1 MRSERRALVIGGGV
15 AGSTT
20 ALALKKA
27 GIAGTIYEAR
37 SEGGD
42 TAGIMLT
49 LGSNGIDALSAIEAD
64 DPVRDL
70 GFRTDSIGLR
80 THTGMALG
88 RSTLGTS
95 TPGRPASRT
104 MRRADLNAAL
114 LQHAVDGGVPVERGR
129 RLVSVEERPDKVVAT
144 FDDGGTTEADVLVGA
159 DGVHSVVRRMIDQS
173 APSPRFSGLVTT
185 GGYARGVPVAIEPGT
200 YEMIFG
206 RRGFFGF
213 ALPPD
218 DESVWWFVNLPR
230 RREPARGELA
240 AVTTDQ
246 WRKRFAE
253 VFADDSGPA
262 LDLIAATGDFAPM
275 TPIHT
280 VPPLRRW
287 HTDRMVIVGDAAH
300 APSPTSGQGA
310 SLAIEDAVVLARA
323 LRDESRVDAAF
334 TAFASARRPRVEKIV
349 KAAAR
354 VNNNKAAGP
363 VGRIL
368 RDALLPSILRATAN
382 SNATREVYDHHL
394 EWDERTQFSRTR
406 R

>member
-1 MRSERRALVIGGGV
+1 MRSERTALVIGGGV

-27 GIAGTIYEAR
+27 GIAATIYEAR
-37 SEGGD
+37 PEGGD

-49 LGSNGIDALSAIEAD
+49 LGSNGIDALSAMQAD
-64 DPVRDL
+64 GPVRDL

-80 THTGMALG
+80 THTGKLLG

-104 MRRADLNAAL
+104 MRRADLNRVL
-114 LQHAVDGGVPVERGR
+114 LQHAADSGIVVERGR
-129 RLVSVEERPDKVVAT
+129 RLVSVVEGPDKVVAT
-144 FDDGGTTEADVLVGA
+144 FEDGSTAEADFLVGA
-159 DGVHSVVRRMIDQS
+159 DGVHSVVRGLIDPS
-173 APSPRFSGLVTT
+173 APSPRFSGLITT
-185 GGYARGVPVAIEPGT
+185 GGYAKGVSVAIEPGT

-240 AVTTDQ
+240 TVTTDQ
-246 WRKRFAE
+246 WRKRFAA
-253 VFADDSGPA
+253 VFADDAGPA
-262 LDLIAATGDFAPM
+262 LDLIAATDGFAPM

-280 VPPLRRW
+280 VLPLRRW
-287 HTDRMVIVGDAAH
+287 HTDRMVILGDAAH

-310 SLAIEDAVVLARA
+310 SLAIEDAVVLARS
-323 LRDESRVDAAF
+323 LRDESRIDEAF
-334 TAFASARRPRVEKIV
+334 AVFASARRPRVEKIV

-354 VNNNKAAGP
+354 VNSNKAAGP

-368 RDALLPSILRATAN
+368 RDAMLPSILRTTAD
-382 SNATREVYDHHL
+382 SKATREVYDHHL
-394 EWDERTQFSRTR
+394 E
-406 R
+406 

>member
-1 MRSERRALVIGGGV
+1 MRSERTALVIGGGV

-20 ALALKKA
+20 ALALQKA
-27 GIAGTIYEAR
+27 GIAATIYEAR
-37 SEGGD
+37 PEGGD

-64 DPVRDL
+64 ERVRDL

-80 THTGMALG
+80 THTGKLLG

-104 MRRADLNAAL
+104 MRRADLNRAL
-114 LQHAVDGGVPVERGR
+114 LQHATDSGIPLKRGQ
-129 RLVSVEERPDKVVAT
+129 RLAAVEERPDKVVAV
-144 FDDGGTTEADVLVGA
+144 FDDGGTAEADFLVGG
-159 DGVHSVVRRMIDQS
+159 DGIHSVVRRLIDSS

-185 GGYARGVPVAIEPGT
+185 GGYAKGVPVAIEPGT

-246 WRKRFAE
+246 WRKRFAA
-253 VFADDSGPA
+253 VFADDAGPA
-262 LDLIAATGDFAPM
+262 LNLIAATHDFAPM

-287 HTDRMVIVGDAAH
+287 HTERMVILGDAAH

-323 LRDESRVDAAF
+323 LRDESRIDAAF
-334 TAFASARRPRVEKIV
+334 TTFASARRPRVEKIV

-363 VGRIL
+363 VGRVV
-368 RDALLPSILRATAN
+368 RDAMLPSILRLTAN

-394 EWDERTQFSRTR
+394 EWDEQTR
-406 R
+406 VSGSLR